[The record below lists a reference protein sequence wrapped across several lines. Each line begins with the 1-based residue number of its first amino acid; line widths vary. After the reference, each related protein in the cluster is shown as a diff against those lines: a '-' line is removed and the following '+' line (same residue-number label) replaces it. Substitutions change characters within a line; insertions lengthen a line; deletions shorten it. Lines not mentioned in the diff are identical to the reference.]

1 MIPAAKSMDPMAK
14 KVFQQPIKGD
24 TRSKPKAPPKPKG
37 GGGKVNPE
45 AFQRPIP
52 GQSLTAAPKSR
63 PYERPPEI
71 SDPEEALRYHL
82 TRLNNVDALETVVA
96 VLQKGIDVKTLTTGI
111 LRAGQAEG
119 IHSIDVSLGI
129 ASAIHEY
136 ITTVADEVGIDYETG
151 FEADAGEENDK
162 EMALVETML
171 DDMDDSE
178 PEMEAEQVVAEEE
191 PQMEMDLG
199 KPEAAPRGLMAR
211 A

>member
-52 GQSLTAAPKSR
+52 GQSLTAAPRSR

-71 SDPEEALRYHL
+71 SDPEEALRFHL
-82 TRLNNVDALETVVA
+82 TRLNNVEALDTVVA
-96 VLQKGIDVKTLTTGI
+96 VLQKGVDVRSLTEGI
-111 LRAGQAEG
+111 LRASVSDG
-119 IHSIDVSLGI
+119 IHGIDISLGI

-151 FEADAGEENDK
+151 FEADAGEEDDK

-171 DDMDDSE
+171 GDMDGSE
-178 PEMEAEQVVAEEE
+178 PEMEAEQVVAEAE